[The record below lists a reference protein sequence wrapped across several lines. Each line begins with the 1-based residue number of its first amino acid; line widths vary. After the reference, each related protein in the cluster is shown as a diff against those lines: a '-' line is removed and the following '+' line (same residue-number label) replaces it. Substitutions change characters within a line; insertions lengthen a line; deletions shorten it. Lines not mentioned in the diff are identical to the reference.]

1 MMKYLEFE
9 KPVADLAGKI
19 QELRALGD
27 DGSAVGINDEIS
39 KLETKADQALAD
51 VYAKLNPWERTQVA
65 RHPDRPHFTH
75 YVENMIDDFVP
86 LAGDR
91 KFSEDEAIIAGF
103 GRFRGQ
109 PVAVMGH
116 ERGHDTES
124 RIRHNFGSARPEGY
138 RKAVRIMEM
147 ADRFSLPVISL
158 VDTAGA
164 YPGVGAEERGQA
176 EAIARSTDACLSLST
191 PNVAVVVGEG
201 GSGGAIAIATC
212 NRVMMLENAIY
223 SVISPEGAASILW
236 RDSARAKDAAST
248 MKITA
253 QDLLKL
259 GVIDEIIAE
268 PIGGAHREPVQTIH
282 QVGNAIEASLKELT
296 GLSPEEV
303 KQNRRDRFLDI
314 GKNL

>member
-1 MMKYLEFE
+1 MKYLEFE